1 MKTLR
6 KFMRSTKLNKNTK
19 LSLSALS
26 LATILGTAFYPT
38 AANAVGIER
47 ADNGAIESNGNTH
60 TIYASEVRGS
70 VGLNR
75 FKKFDLETNNIA
87 NMYFHA
93 KNGGAEANNLL
104 NFVNGKININGTVNA
119 IQNNKI
125 GGNLYFLS
133 KEGLVVGK
141 TGVINAGT
149 FNAFTK
155 NKTYTSNDA
164 LYRDFYDIVNMKED
178 LDRMNDEGRIEVY
191 GKINTVDGIRLKAG
205 SVIIG
210 GTQDKGFA
218 ALKSGVVNFADVV
231 NIKAG
236 STTVLSG
243 LKGEQ
248 LRATRANNGSIV
260 LGANYDGNEGF
271 KNGAI
276 QLRAYADT
284 RNAFDKD
291 YNPAATS
298 ITGSNVV
305 KAEVQVNEGSSIS
318 AYSNVDI
325 SAETS
330 YGKGLSGLFGTD
342 IASAN
347 IMDLLGKSAKAESI
361 ITVNGNVKAGV
372 DAIAGGKGSVN
383 MNAKTNN
390 IFISGAKTNASKD
403 LMRAGSKKLL
413 DWLFGSS
420 SVTGMGDIIYS
431 DIQSHATINVGE
443 KADIQAL
450 NDINLQTSSKIKAS
464 AGAKH
469 QVEDYYLSEYE
480 KKDEDSWK
488 EFIAKYSGQAGIAV
502 NNTTNVSKINVAG
515 KLTAGEVNGKKG
527 AGNVKLNATS
537 DTLQLTNVKVSQK
550 KADKDKPPIGN
561 GVRIGF
567 AYSEMQNTTDVTVS
581 GEVKAN
587 NGKITIDSS
596 GASSI
601 TTSVSANSGDGGTMA
616 TTAIDINEITTNSS
630 VNLTGKLSADKGM
643 DISSTN
649 ETDICTSSE
658 IAAKWNSEEA
668 EAVYGEGS
676 SGDYAGLANLFD
688 GIARDDKGK
697 VMGQY
702 SKMLAAGIALNWHDV
717 DVASTINVGPGAEL
731 NVPKNATDSKGKP
744 AELNISATSSITDM
758 NLQASGSAT
767 KGEKAEDGNTKLIS
781 GAVLVANVNNTATIN
796 IAGNEGDKKA
806 PFISA
811 PVVNINGEA
820 TNDWDRVNSMWDF
833 VNTQWAMAVSDLKDN
848 VDLLLLLNNAKDKI
862 LAYQR
867 DNSEANFHAMMG
879 AFSDLQKIPT
889 MATYKTLTKL
899 NKKILDDT
907 ISALFDFL
915 CLSNY
920 TNTFVS
926 SSATNDGKE
935 QAKFALSGA
944 VAVNNFSNKANIIV
958 GRGAQI
964 EATNGDVDI
973 STKTSQNLIHAAGAL
988 YEVDLK
994 EKISTSEQDTAFIKF
1009 LHERLPS
1016 ISAFP
1021 AMWAGNEAKN
1031 LIGGNVIVTNN
1042 NNQALT
1048 VIAAGANIS
1057 GSNVSIGADN
1067 KLVNTNIVLAGGTA
1081 GSLGITGMGSYDGGS
1096 SDSIVSVDDEAIIT
1110 ADEELAIDA
1119 KNNNILTSIVGN
1131 LSSAGNLG
1139 IGASLG
1145 IVNYDINTISAVAN
1159 NDKNALSEK
1168 NKLAELLRKKLS
1180 DKQQGYLGTAS
1191 SGERGS
1197 LSAGDKIAITAS
1209 DTGVINTLTVAG
1221 ITAGNGDDSDKQGQ
1235 GNAGSGG
1242 VLEKLNVA
1250 IAGSVSVNTINGTT
1264 FAGID
1269 GSNVDGNGSAD
1280 VSVNASE
1287 DKYIGAYSG
1296 AAAVK
1301 TMGTSGKEKSATT
1314 LSGSVGVNKGSQS
1327 VTSSLKNTKI
1337 TDVNSVDNRAVK
1349 KGTNVAVGL
1358 AYGQTAVSSGKLGV
1372 QVVGSGSGISM
1383 NNTVTA
1389 EMDNVEIS
1397 AKKAVKNIAQS
1408 KDIQVAG
1415 GVSASYA
1422 RNAKV
1427 GVGASVA
1434 YLEANNTLNAK
1445 INKATITSNSLEN
1458 LAVSKTTQV
1467 GGAVTAGVMTGDG
1480 IKVGVNGAVVINT
1493 LTNTNEASITGSN
1506 IKTKDLRVR
1515 AYDGN
1520 LVEIDASGEDV
1531 EDTSDNT
1538 WLKKLKDQGYNV
1550 DAVES
1555 VAGGG
1560 SAKAEGSGNK
1570 IISAAVGIGLSP
1582 TAMVE
1587 GLNISA
1593 GVAVGVNKINNNF
1606 TAKIDNSSI
1615 NASQVAIE
1623 GKSNASLLNIGAVAT
1638 INSGQS
1644 TNVGGGG
1651 NIAVNNIQN
1660 NITASLSDTNDFHAN
1675 ALTVRALDEKII
1687 RNYAGTLNFAGGAQN
1702 NATLGVSVGVN
1713 NLSGNTIASVTNSRL
1728 NLTNAALIDAQSRN
1742 KIDNVIITAGITMSG
1757 EGLALS
1763 GAGTVAANNISGNTK
1778 ASMSESDV
1786 QSSGDVTINADDE
1799 TNVKSIVGNGVV
1811 SLTGGAAAGAI
1822 GVGADKISYTRS
1834 TTAELLGN
1842 ATNKNTINARNLN
1855 VKANSAQ
1862 TIESNAVGVGLA
1874 ISSTGAGSV
1883 NGAVS
1888 TEKNVATTTAT
1899 VANIKGALSNIDVD
1913 AQHSNHLKR
1922 FNLGAAASGSYVSGS
1937 LGFSVGVLNDN
1948 SETRAAFNNN
1958 NIITTG
1964 DISINAANDNNLT
1977 SNVNTAAIAISLGGA
1992 IGANFVVDDFTS
2004 KVSVVADNNQIGDAD
2019 HVANSFKATASNTM
2033 HENSQQGVGSGA
2045 LVAGGVGVGIFTT
2058 NTSVTNSMKNN
2069 TIYAHNIT
2077 ATADENR
2084 NFENNILNAGIGVGA
2099 ITISA
2104 LLNNVGAALDD
2115 NISYV
2120 VKQDDSTG
2128 KKENATADISAIL
2141 DNLDKSM
2148 VEQDSYLTDKGLQ
2161 GALSEAGLSEKD
2173 VKNKMSISRGHATT
2187 SSEGVQVI
2195 STNNKLYS
2203 DGKVNLAA
2211 HATTNMNEQN
2221 NQGSFGGAAINIAV
2235 SKTKVNNKVGVTVD
2249 GTTIDAISKT
2259 EGDKTSISARP
2270 DITISSTVDGEI
2282 KNTTLQG
2289 SATGVSINT
2298 VYTGSWLNNEN
2309 KVTVKDAALV
2319 GRNLAINAQ
2328 DALHNIVTTKGYT
2341 YGGVAG
2347 GALYATAQSK
2357 GKNLIDITGSNL
2369 YAGMSADNSIFD
2381 DSGALTI
2388 KAEKR
2393 NKVKATVTAG
2403 AVAAVSAKGMV
2414 ATAIDGEENATDE
2427 TSSVSN
2433 VLISG
2438 SNLKAGKAITATA
2451 SRLLDVESK
2460 INSLSVGI
2468 AINANGAIAH
2478 AYATGAANMLSRDGN
2493 SYVSGDKLTLE
2504 ALVDKQ
2510 ADSDHSISADMTAN
2524 NGGAVGVSVNE
2535 AMTVYNVLANTQ
2547 ANAALYK
2554 AKDMTIKAN
2563 HNVDVFNKAEGLEVG
2578 VGIASGTMAAHVTTN
2593 AKTHIDAKGAKY
2605 DDKDEKQ
2612 SSDLGDVDISANTL
2626 VKENIYAKGDGGGL
2640 LDISPVAAK
2649 IVNKLTTDTV
2659 TNISGTWDLSG
2670 DFTADA
2676 LNQDDITQTV
2686 KSLKVGVIG
2695 GYGGVQ
2701 NYDVTQHN
2709 AKVNVGSGSAPATII
2724 TTDGVQLYQAGN
2736 IVKHHADTESSGGGL
2751 LKGSGGDLA
2760 TKYDGQATK
2769 FTSSVNFDNAQLTTL
2784 GQESEEQGY
2793 TTDATEASSIKAQ
2806 SFTEADLKYDNKLN
2820 GVGILYSG
2828 VWNKSDH
2835 DITYDNSVN
2844 VKGKS
2849 KMTTMDRKQDIT
2861 LAAYDKSTVKFNTI
2875 ASSGGFAASAYGRTY
2890 ASFARNAK
2898 INIEKDS
2905 ILDSAYNTYINAGGD
2920 LNGINSSLKYT
2931 VNSEAYNH
2939 SLIPAGTSGKIENN
2953 MVQNNQANI
2962 AGDITSVHNV
2972 YLNATGGSDTVKQTS
2987 KYYTIYTSDKT
2998 DEEETI
3004 VTPGDI
3010 DKNQNTN
3017 NYVNVTGKVTAGTHN
3032 GLEIDISGSI
3042 EVTKPEYNEDG
3053 SIKTKGSVDYK
3064 GIKIDIKKGSDWFT
3078 ADSIKE
3084 GEVEVKNALLES
3096 YVKLQNSMAGYDS
3109 SSAEYKALERELAT
3123 LLSEMKTNGF
3133 VVESTEG
3140 GKTYAVI
3147 LESRYMPSIEVPDIY
3162 VSGGN
3167 IHITAD
3173 KLQGNGTLT
3182 AKGVNDLKITNRSDT
3197 NMVINDVVIE
3207 EAGGRVTFNG
3217 QTADDKHKYGFEG
3230 TINADAKVGT
3240 VPTITISSTGNA
3252 GDAVKDYT
3260 NADLT
3265 ILGKL
3270 QNIEGKIL
3278 IENEHRNINISGDS
3292 AISAQQI
3299 EIKATQGSVT
3309 QNSNGFF
3316 SIGSDP
3322 ISRYQF
3328 SKSIADKIQKYVA
3341 ELIKNNQQS
3350 TFKADTYK
3358 EYCQYLLDHAK
3369 EIGLTLSERADIK
3382 AALDNYT
3389 KLSTGEVANGI
3400 VAGNNI
3406 YINARNLNIDGL
3418 VQSGYDKY
3426 NVEYTE
3432 GMQSRINELDRKYS
3446 SIANKDA
3453 LTNSDVLGNPEF
3465 LINYKDGKAAG
3476 GATYDSNGKKYTY
3489 EIKLY
3494 YNPATKEIISEKIET
3509 NGGKIY
3515 LTGAISSTGNGRLL
3529 AMNGT
3534 ADVGIDLSKATGAN
3548 ERDLNVSSI
3557 KINDVAGLIS
3567 IRDTLSNKQTTYV
3580 DKGNQ
3585 VERTTYDIDQKGN
3598 ISNPKTELVD
3608 KNGLVY
3614 SPKAGTT
3621 LSWTGGI
3628 TGAQTVTTKHYEK
3641 SFIAWGLIKYGTT
3654 QDFIDKV
3661 SGDSG
3666 HISSTTTTTA
3676 DGSALNNGVYIGNKG
3691 NTGFSVDGKRYDTS
3705 KYYSGV
3711 SYNKEYDGFW
3721 GKVFGY
3727 GTAYYTWREFEGSS
3741 TSSTYT
3747 ISADKNIGVGF
3758 MDGGKGNISI
3768 KNAGNLNVAGW
3779 LQNASKTTTSDNV
3792 TKITGVGA
3800 INLTSTNGDIYALDG
3815 ARLATDNLAAN
3826 ANGSL
3831 FLYGHRAIGDDAKV
3845 SLGAQTGHI
3854 NFGSEKGNLEMSGA
3868 GAANGMYWLDAA
3880 GDVTTAK
3887 NANGSYTDAKI
3898 IGGRVDITSTGNV
3911 DVRVDTGTDM
3921 SSGFINDGLSID
3933 AQGDITVYHNENNK
3947 DLLVGEIVSH
3957 NGDVTMETNNSFVDA
3972 INDNTLSDADE
3983 RIKHWQEMGIISTG
3997 DDAGSK
4003 AKSAQEQKEAAL
4015 ADANAKLGFLGKTEA
4030 KVTEYHNAAA
4040 DLKEAVESYRSALK
4054 KAQTDEAR
4062 AAALEA
4068 YNSAKATYFNSLSQK
4083 YSTDEQ
4089 NAIANYA
4096 EVNFSNDYG
4105 WSANQLLYAIQSDVI
4120 NSTPGQKVLGDTANI
4135 TGHNITLKAGKG
4147 IGVDAPAETIKKGQL
4162 NELENMKKLSRAKSG
4177 DLTWHEDGSV
4187 TISRQQPLLINVVD
4201 KEISKPDGTKTI
4213 EKGSVNFDA
4222 QDNVYIAGIK
4232 DTQLNING
4240 SIKTTGDIRLMADK
4254 GITTSDKAVLSG
4266 KNLLLYGGA
4275 GNVGSLDNM
4284 INISKITGSLN
4295 ANTDRDHGVYIKKT
4309 ADTDGEQTKLTI
4321 EGITTG
4327 DLVLESET
4335 GMDWSNEEGKTQ
4347 GYIDA
4352 KTISLTATN
4361 DSDIGSADGALRILN
4376 NDAVLNASGN
4386 NIYLQGVNEAGR
4398 VGSLTAENLFVDDK
4412 LVFNSEGNIKLAER
4426 INADGSVRL
4435 GRIAKRNVQLNN
4447 GHISYSTAKDV
4458 TLNSTG
4464 GAIIQSRYHQILADK
4479 LTATAQGDV
4488 LLEGGVNT
4496 AVKHYNELQ
4505 DVTLGSASGKI
4516 VLANGGSKY
4525 LDIAIAKVGENGL
4538 AQSIDL
4544 HNYEYGD
4551 ANEMNVK
4558 GDVQAK
4564 GDITVTQDETGD
4576 LKTEGDITS
4585 KEGNIHLEAAKDLV
4599 TGWKSITA
4607 EKGNI
4612 TIAAIGDLYNYSMLI
4627 APNGYVA
4634 AIANGTIHDYRGH
4647 IEAGGVSYISEDG
4660 IDFNNDNKGKF
4671 IIGNRSFAL
4680 ISTKGSVNIWNDI
4693 DLNVKG
4699 DVWLQGHNNVTVA
4712 REGNGTLGNIVS
4724 ENGDITLVADTG
4736 FVDNIG
4742 SITANKGKVTLKAVG
4757 SSIDERN
4764 GKTVLGTVTNDGSI
4778 TAKSISLEA
4787 AGDIRTDLWTHAR
4800 QKSTLS
4806 AMGSGEDDKL
4816 EIISRHGSVT
4826 LTNDT
4831 TLLANNDI
4839 VIQAEK
4845 NVTNN
4850 MQRHDNAGGLYTE
4863 KGDIFITT
4871 NTGDIIN
4878 NNDLIT
4884 GTGSI
4889 VLNSLAGTID
4899 NNGSIDAAKAASL
4912 IAYKDLNISKDENTA
4927 KVEIIARGEG
4937 GLTFTSEAGSVSFGD
4952 GVIVASNDSINIT
4965 AEKDIINN
4973 NKTARTHDT
4982 TSWTG
4987 LVAANNINMTA
4998 NKGKIY
5004 NNASLWAAAGNIK
5017 MKAISD
5023 AIENTGMLTAG
5034 NDIIMQA
5041 AKSITNG
5048 SMDASQ
5054 TISADLIA
5062 GGKVTMLA
5070 ENDSITSKGNIT
5082 ASKEVSLRAKKDVI
5096 SVGDVTAKG
5105 DLTMIAEEGGLSS
5118 EGNLTAGKDA
5128 TDEAALYLFAKED
5141 VISKGNIESKTGNV
5155 SLSSETANVLST
5167 GSITGKDVSLSA
5179 DQSIITDSL
5188 TSTDKLA
5195 GRNISLRADNG
5206 EIINHN
5212 SIEAEDDITLTAA
5225 TDVESKGELTA
5236 HKGSIDIEA
5245 MNGRLTNAG
5254 NLQAAQNITLN
5265 AALALTNDATS
5276 LTAGNNISLRAD
5288 NGSLTNSASATATN
5302 GYINFWAEDAVIN
5315 GNDGSDGHANLT
5327 AGKFVSLTSD
5337 TNTVTNYGDIDAQA
5351 GDITVNGFTG
5361 VKSTGALTADE
5372 DIVLTSDLG
5381 ALTNHGD
5388 LISTKGDIT
5397 LDAWNNVE
5405 VVASLIKAE
5414 NGSVDINSDAGSIE
5428 LNKDATAG
5436 IIRAQDVSLTAA
5448 EDITNNSDI
5457 TALGKHYTTQI
5468 EEWDAEQ
5475 GKRVKKDKTVSIS
5488 GAVNIFAGGQLTNK
5502 GSITSQLDST
5512 AADYVL
5518 AGDVTLDAGTGL
5530 VNDGALT
5537 AEVSDI
5543 NLITVGGELTNNG
5556 EITAT
5561 KGNANLNAGVGA
5573 LANNAKITAGQDIYM
5588 KSLSTITNSGK
5599 LDAGWDVTLDAVG
5612 KLTNSKAVKAR
5623 GNITFDTTD
5632 VIENTGRL
5640 TAKGNISLDGFQGVT
5655 NKNKLTSRN
5664 GGVTLI
5670 SENKDILNK
5679 SNISAKEDVKLTAG
5693 GALTNSGR
5701 IASSAGGIELTAET
5715 DKLNN
5720 SGALSAQGDVLLTAN
5735 KGNLVNAKTGV
5746 INSNKGN
5753 VLLYAATTLGNKA
5766 AIAADGIAALV
5777 AGGDVTNKGVLA
5789 SRAKDIYMLALAGD
5803 LTNTANASAV
5813 NGDINIRG
5821 NNITQRGAL
5830 AAGSTAGGST
5840 ALGNVSISGTG
5851 TVKNSGA
5858 ISATDDIS
5866 MQGKELTNKAALNA
5880 GNDAS
5885 LSASENLTNKAAIKA
5900 GYDVIFNAGKTI
5912 KNKATTEAGD
5922 DLLFTAGENI
5932 TNAGTVKA
5940 ADKLIFIA
5948 GKDITNSST
5957 ADISTKGGVQFI
5969 ANDNISNKSNITAE
5983 SIKMDAGTDITNEG
5997 NILKAQ
6003 EDITLTAEGDVKNN
6017 ASITSDNGNITVSGN
6032 KIEQNKIVEA
6042 KAGSITMNA
6051 KDTLTASG
6059 GIYGL
6064 FGVEMTA
6071 NNKVTITGGK
6081 IKAGFEVK
6089 DEHRQKIFEYG
6100 DVDIESLNDEIVY
6113 DGTIT
6118 GVNVTLGAAKDI
6130 TINGDG
6136 TRKIT
6141 ATGTL
6146 DEDAAL
6152 TIISTG
6158 GSVTLE
6164 KNGSLD
6170 AKNNLTIV
6178 ANKNLINNAPGD
6190 LTAGKDISL
6199 ISIEGDIDNNGNIK
6213 AEHGNV
6219 LLYAAA
6225 GGVDNDAD
6233 ITAKNI
6239 SLDAYKDLSVDFFD
6253 NHKLTATGTEA
6264 GDKLELISRNGDV
6277 LIWQNTNFEAG
6288 RDIIITAKKDVWN
6301 GMSTGSQEGHDLV
6314 AKNGS
6319 ITIMAEDGSFYND
6332 ADIKAKEN
6340 IGIYAGDKIDSEGTI
6355 NAYGTGENE
6364 GNIFLQAN
6372 NDIRQAEG
6380 PVLGTNNVVLA
6391 SLVGSV
6397 TLNDNVSSV
6406 NGSVAVV
6413 ANGDIN
6419 MTAKSIHDALLEI
6432 SAKQGAYLI
6441 SNNGS
6446 INADRVKADE
6456 ITYAANSD
6464 THQDKSGNEVKSEIH
6479 VKQTYVG
6486 SVLDITGNNA
6496 YLHDTAQP
6504 GSGIYDPDDCFI
6516 EHGIWQTGD
6525 KDTLYLKLSTAKNAA
6540 GQYVP
6545 AENMVLNFHKLNK
6558 RLDIDKLWVKNI
6570 DLKVPVDELFI
6581 HKLSVEQRADISTN
6595 KMHSTIYGQPP
6606 QRTDADT
6613 IFWQHYAQRNPGLN
6627 EELWSSWND
6636 ANDNSWMNL
6645 FFYGDGVRQTSNN
6658 SVLLHKRDYRYVYNQ
6673 RYSAEDWLLYRTLF
6687 DESGHRG
6694 DLTLIP
6700 LYERYDL
6707 LDYADAENSTN
6718 AAELKVE

>member
-1 MKTLR
+1 MGTFR
-6 KFMRSTKLNKNTK
+6 KFIRNTKLNKSTK
-19 LSLSALS
+19 LSLGALS
-26 LATILGTAFYPT
+26 LVTLLNTAFYPT
-38 AANAVGIER
+38 AANAVGITR
-47 ADNGAIESNGNTH
+47 ADGGVMESNGNTH
-60 TIYASEVRGS
+60 NIYASEVRGS

-75 FKKFDLETNNIA
+75 FGKFDLETNNIA

-93 KNGGAEANNLL
+93 KNGSAEANHLL

-155 NKTYTSNDA
+155 NKTYASNDA
-164 LYRDFYDIVNMKED
+164 LYKDFYDIVNMRED
-178 LDRMNDEGRIEVY
+178 LDRLNDEGKIEVY

-231 NIKAG
+231 NIKSGA
-236 STTVLSG
+236 TTVLSG
-243 LKGEQ
+243 LTGEQ
-248 LRATRANNGSIV
+248 LKATRANNGSIV
-260 LGANYDGNEGF
+260 LGPSYDGNEGF
-271 KNGAI
+271 TNGAI

-284 RNAFDKD
+284 RNAFDKN

-298 ITGSNVV
+298 ITGNNVV

-372 DAIAGGKGSVN
+372 AAAAGGKGSVN
-383 MNAKTNN
+383 MNAKTTNN
-390 IFISGAKTNASKD
+390 FVSGAKTNVSKD
-403 LMRAGSKKLL
+403 FMRAGSKKLL

-420 SVTGMGDIIYS
+420 SVSGMGEIIYA
-431 DIQSHATINVGE
+431 DIQSHAVINVGE
-443 KADIQAL
+443 KANVQAL
-450 NDINLQTSSKIKAS
+450 NDINIQTNSKIKSS

-480 KKDEDSWK
+480 NKKDNWK

-515 KLTAGEVNGKKG
+515 KLTAGEVDGKKG
-527 AGNVKLNATS
+527 AGNVKLKATS

-550 KADKDKPPIGN
+550 KSDNDEPPAGN

-587 NGKITIDSS
+587 NGKITIDSA

-601 TTSVSANSGDGGTMA
+601 TTSVSTNSGDGGTLA
-616 TTAIDINEITTNSS
+616 TTAIDVNEITTNSS
-630 VNLTGKLSADKGM
+630 VNITGKLSADKGM

-658 IAAKWNSEEA
+658 IAAKWDSEEA

-676 SGDYAGLANLFD
+676 SGEFAGLANLFD

-717 DVASTINVGPGAEL
+717 DVTSTINVGPGAEL
-731 NVPKNATDSKGKP
+731 NVPKNARDSKGKP

-806 PFISA
+806 PLISA

-820 TNDWDRVNSMWDF
+820 TNEWDRVNSMWDF
-833 VNTQWAMAVSDLKDN
+833 VNTQWEIAVSDLKDN
-848 VDLLLLLNNAKDKI
+848 VELLLLLNNAKDKL

-867 DNSEANFHAMMG
+867 NNSEANFQAMMG

-889 MATYKTLTKL
+889 MATYQKLTKL

-920 TNTFVS
+920 TNTFVA
-926 SSATNDGKE
+926 SSATNDSE
-935 QAKFALSGA
+935 QQAKFALSGA

-973 STKTSQNLIHAAGAL
+973 STKASQNLIHAAGAL

-994 EKISTSEQDTAFIKF
+994 EKIKTSEQDSAFIKF

-1057 GSNVSIGADN
+1057 GNNVSLGADN
-1067 KLVNTNIVLAGGTA
+1067 KLVNTNVVLAGGTA

-1131 LSSAGNLG
+1131 LSSAGNVG

-1145 IVNYDINTISAVAN
+1145 IVSYDINTISAVAN

-1168 NKLAELLRKKLS
+1168 NKLAELLKKKLS
-1180 DKQQGYLGTAS
+1180 DKQQGYLGTES
-1191 SGERGS
+1191 SGQRGS
-1197 LSAGDKIAITAS
+1197 LSAADKIAITAS

-1221 ITAGNGDDSDKQGQ
+1221 LKAGSSDKQGQ

-1280 VSVNASE
+1280 VSLSANE

-1296 AAAVK
+1296 TAAVK
-1301 TMGTSGKEKSATT
+1301 TMGTSGKEKSALT

-1327 VTSSLKNTKI
+1327 VTSSLKNTELSA
-1337 TDVNSVDNRAVK
+1337 VNSVDNRAVK
-1349 KGTNVAVGL
+1349 QGTNVAVGL

-1383 NNTVTA
+1383 SNTVKA

-1422 RNAKV
+1422 KNAKV

-1434 YLEANNTLNAK
+1434 YLEANNSVNSTINNAR
-1445 INKATITSNSLEN
+1445 ITSNSLEG

-1480 IKVGVNGAVVINT
+1480 VKVGVNGAVVINT
-1493 LTNTNEASITGSN
+1493 LTNTNEASITGSTLN
-1506 IKTKDLRVR
+1506 TQDLRVR

-1520 LVEIDASGEDV
+1520 LVEIDASGQDT

-1582 TAMVE
+1582 TAMEQGV
-1587 GLNISA
+1587 NISA

-1623 GKSNASLLNIGAVAT
+1623 GKSNASLLNVGAVAT

-1651 NIAVNNIQN
+1651 NVAVNNIKN
-1660 NITASLSDTNDFHAN
+1660 NVTASLSNTNDFHAN
-1675 ALTVRALDEKII
+1675 ALTIRALDEKTI
-1687 RNYAGTLNFAGGAQN
+1687 RNYAGTLNFAGGANN

-1713 NLSGNTIASVTNSRL
+1713 NLSGDTIASVTNSRL
-1728 NLTNAALIDAQSRN
+1728 NLSKAALIDAQSRN
-1742 KIDNVIITAGITMSG
+1742 KIDNVIITAGMTMSG

-1778 ASMSESDV
+1778 ASMSASDV
-1786 QSSGDVTINADDE
+1786 ESSGDLTINADDE
-1799 TNVKSIVGNGVV
+1799 TNIKSIVGNGVI
-1811 SLTGGAAAGAI
+1811 SLSGGNAAGAI
-1822 GVGADKISYTRS
+1822 GAGADKISYTRS
-1834 TTAELLGN
+1834 TMAELLGN
-1842 ATNKNTINARNLN
+1842 ETNKNTINARNLK

-1862 TIESNAVGVGLA
+1862 KIESYAVGVGLA
-1874 ISSTGAGSV
+1874 ASGLGAGSV

-1888 TEKNVATTTAT
+1888 TEKNVAKTTAT
-1899 VANIKGALSNIDVD
+1899 VANIKGTLSNIDVD
-1913 AQHSNHLKR
+1913 AQHSNNLKR
-1922 FNLGAAASGSYVSGS
+1922 FNLGAAASGSVYSGS

-1948 SETRAAFNNN
+1948 SETRAAFSNNS
-1958 NIITTG
+1958 ISTAG
-1964 DISINAANDNNLT
+1964 DISINAANDNQLT

-1992 IGANFVVDDFTS
+1992 IGANIVVDDFTS
-2004 KVSVVADNNQIGDAD
+2004 KVSVEANNNTIGDAD

-2033 HENSQQGVGSGA
+2033 HENSQQGVGSLA
-2045 LVAGGVGVGIFTT
+2045 LGAGGVGAGIFTT
-2058 NTSVTNSMKNN
+2058 NTSVTNSMANN
-2069 TIYAHNIT
+2069 TIFAHDIT
-2077 ATADENR
+2077 ATANENR
-2084 NFENNILNAGIGVGA
+2084 NFKNQIVNAGIGVGA

-2128 KKENATADISAIL
+2128 KKENANADIAAVL
-2141 DNLDKSM
+2141 GNLDKSM

-2173 VKNKMSISRGHATT
+2173 VKNDMHISRGHATT

-2203 DGKVNLAA
+2203 DGQVNLAA
-2211 HATTNMNEQN
+2211 HATTNMNEEN
-2221 NQGSFGGAAINIAV
+2221 YQGSFSGASINIAV
-2235 SKTKVNNKVGVTVD
+2235 GKTKVNNKVGVTVD
-2249 GTTIDAISKT
+2249 GTTIDAIT
-2259 EGDKTSISARP
+2259 QTGAEGKTSISARP
-2270 DITISSTVDGEI
+2270 DIAISSTVDGEI
-2282 KNTTLQG
+2282 KNTGLQG
-2289 SATGVSINT
+2289 SAAGVSINT
-2298 VYTGSWLNNEN
+2298 VYTGSWINNEN

-2319 GRNLAINAQ
+2319 GRSLAINVQ
-2328 DALHNIVTTKGYT
+2328 DALHNTVITKGYT

-2357 GKNLIDITGSNL
+2357 SQNLIEINNSKL
-2369 YAGMSADNSIFD
+2369 YAGMDENNSIFD
-2381 DSGALTI
+2381 YNGALTI
-2388 KAEKR
+2388 KAEKS
-2393 NKVKATVTAG
+2393 NKVQATVTAG
-2403 AVAAVSAKGMV
+2403 AVAAGSAKGMV

-2433 VLISG
+2433 VSIAG

-2451 SRLLDVESK
+2451 SKLLDVESK
-2460 INSLSVGI
+2460 INSVSVGI

-2478 AYATGAANMLSRDGN
+2478 AYATGAANMVSGDNN

-2510 ADSDHSISADMTAN
+2510 ADSAHSISADMTAN
-2524 NGGAVGVSVNE
+2524 NGGVLGVSVNE

-2547 ANAALYK
+2547 ANEAMYK
-2554 AKDMTIKAN
+2554 AKNMTIKAN
-2563 HNVDVFNKAEGLEVG
+2563 HNVDVFNKAKGLEVG

-2605 DDKDEKQ
+2605 STTDENAN
-2612 SSDLGDVDISANTL
+2612 SDLGDVDISANTL
-2626 VKENIYAKGDGGGL
+2626 IKENIYAQGDGGGL

-2659 TNISGTWDLSG
+2659 ANIIGTWKLSG

-2676 LNQDDITQTV
+2676 LNQDEITQSV
-2686 KSLKVGVIG
+2686 KSLKIGVVG
-2695 GYGGVQ
+2695 GYGGVE

-2709 AKVNVGSGSAPATII
+2709 AKLNVGSSSAPATVI

-2751 LKGSGGDLA
+2751 LEGSGGDLA
-2760 TKYDGQATK
+2760 TRYDGQATK
-2769 FTSSVNFDNAQLTTL
+2769 FTSSVTFDNAQLTSV
-2784 GQESEEQGY
+2784 GQDSEEQGY
-2793 TTDATEASSIKAQ
+2793 TTDATEASTIKAQ
-2806 SFTEADLKYDNKLN
+2806 SFTEADLQYDNKLN
-2820 GVGILYSG
+2820 AIGVLYSG

-2844 VKGKS
+2844 VKGNS
-2849 KMTTMDRKQDIT
+2849 RLTTMDRKQDIT

-2875 ASSGGFAASAYGRTY
+2875 ADSGYGLAASAYGRTY

-2898 INIEKDS
+2898 INIENGSK
-2905 ILDSAYNTYINAGGD
+2905 LDSAYNTYINAGGD
-2920 LNGINSSLKYT
+2920 LNGINSSLNYT
-2931 VNSEAYNH
+2931 VNSEAYNR
-2939 SLIPAGTSGKIENN
+2939 SLIPAGTSGKFENN

-2972 YLNATGGSDTVKQTS
+2972 YLNATGGSDTVKQIS
-2987 KYYTIYTSDKT
+2987 KEYLLYTGTQT
-2998 DEEETI
+2998 DEEMTT
-3004 VTPGDI
+3004 VLPGTI
-3010 DKNQNTN
+3010 DKKQNTN

-3032 GLEIDISGSI
+3032 GLEIDISGGI
-3042 EVTKPEYNEDG
+3042 TVTPPEYNADG
-3053 SIKTKGSVDYK
+3053 SIKKEGSVSYN
-3064 GIKIDIKKGSDWFT
+3064 GITVTINNGSDWF
-3078 ADSIKE
+3078 DKSSIKA

-3096 YVKLQNSMAGYDS
+3096 YLKLQNAMAGYDS
-3109 SSAEYKALERELAT
+3109 QSAEYKALAT
-3123 LLSEMKTNGF
+3123 EMTTLFEEMKANGF
-3133 VVESTEG
+3133 VVENKNPAGETV
-3140 GKTYAVI
+3140 AVI
-3147 LESRYMPSIEVPDIY
+3147 LDSRYMPSIEVPDIY

-3167 IHITAD
+3167 VHITAD
-3173 KLQGNGTLT
+3173 KLQGTGKLT
-3182 AKGVNDLKITNRSDT
+3182 AKGVNDLKITNRSNT

-3217 QTADDKHKYGFEG
+3217 QNADNDHKYGFEG
-3230 TINADAKVGT
+3230 EIDATTGK

-3252 GDAVKDYT
+3252 DDTIKNYT

-3270 QNIEGKIL
+3270 QNIEGDIN
-3278 IENEHRNINISGDS
+3278 ISNDYRNINISGDS
-3292 AISAQQI
+3292 AISAQKI
-3299 EIKATQGSVT
+3299 TIKATHGSVT

-3316 SIGSDP
+3316 SVGSDP

-3350 TFKADTYK
+3350 TFKADTYL
-3358 EYCQYLLDHAK
+3358 EYCQYLLNHAK
-3369 EIGLTLSERADIK
+3369 EIGLTRYEMEEIGQAY
-3382 AALDNYT
+3382 ANYK
-3389 KLSTGEVANGI
+3389 KLANGEVANGI

-3476 GATYDSNGKKYTY
+3476 GATYDSAGKKYTY

-3567 IRDTLSNKQTTYV
+3567 IRDTSAKKQTTYV
-3580 DKGNQ
+3580 DKGNK
-3585 VERTTYDIDQKGN
+3585 VERTTYDIDKQGN
-3598 ISNPKTELVD
+3598 ISNAKIEEVD

-3614 SPKAGTT
+3614 SPVKGTT
-3621 LSWTGGI
+3621 ISWTGGI
-3628 TGAQTVTTKHYEK
+3628 TGAQTVTSMHYNK
-3641 SFIAWGLIKYGTT
+3641 KFVLWGLIKYSSTK
-3654 QDFIDKV
+3654 DFIDQVQKEH
-3661 SGDSG
+3661 GKID
-3666 HISSTTTTTA
+3666 STTTTTA
-3676 DGSALNNGVYIGNKG
+3676 DGSALNSGVYVGVKG
-3691 NTGFSVDGKRYDTS
+3691 SNTGFSVDGQRYNTS
-3705 KYYSGV
+3705 ESYSSV
-3711 SYNKEYDGFW
+3711 SEDKIWDIW
-3721 GKVFGY
+3721 GKIFGY
-3727 GTAYYTWREFEGSS
+3727 GTMKYSWTKYEGSS

-3758 MDGGKGNISI
+3758 MDGGTGNISI

-3779 LQNASKTTTSDNV
+3779 LQNSSKTITSGGTT
-3792 TKITGVGA
+3792 TTTGVGA
-3800 INLTSTNGDIYALDG
+3800 INLNSTNGDIYALDG
-3815 ARLATDNLAAN
+3815 ARLATDNLAAD
-3826 ANGSL
+3826 AKGSL
-3831 FLYGHRAIGDDAKV
+3831 YVYGHRAIGDNAKV
-3845 SLGAQTGHI
+3845 SLGAQTGYI
-3854 NFGSEKGNLEMSGA
+3854 NFVSEKGNLEMSGK
-3868 GAANGMYWLDAA
+3868 GAANGMYWLEAA

-3887 NANGSYTDAKI
+3887 NANGSYTADKI
-3898 IGGRVDITSTGNV
+3898 IGGRVDITSAGKV

-3921 SSGFINDGLSID
+3921 SSGFLNDGLSID
-3933 AQGDITVYHNENNK
+3933 AQGDIKVYHNESNK

-3983 RIKHWQEMGIISTG
+3983 RIQHWQEMGIISAG

-4003 AKSAQEQKEAAL
+4003 EKSAKEQKDAAL
-4015 ADANAKLGFLGKTEA
+4015 ADANAKLGFLAKSET
-4030 KVTEYHNAAA
+4030 KVTEYQNTAAG
-4040 DLKEAVESYRSALK
+4040 LKEAVESYRSALK
-4054 KAQTDEAR
+4054 KATTDEAR
-4062 AAALEA
+4062 AKALEN
-4068 YNSAKATYFNSLSQK
+4068 YNTAKANYFSGK
-4083 YSTDEQ
+4083 GYSTDEQ

-4105 WSANQLLYAIQSDVI
+4105 WSANQLLYAIQNDVI
-4120 NSTPGQKVLGDTANI
+4120 NSTPGQTVLGDTANI
-4135 TGHNITLKAGKG
+4135 TGHNIKLKAGHG
-4147 IGVDAPAETIKKGQL
+4147 IGVDAAAETIKKGHL
-4162 NELENMKKLSRAKSG
+4162 SELDSLKKLSQAKSG
-4177 DLTWHEDGSV
+4177 DLTWDEDGNV
-4187 TISRQQPLLINVVD
+4187 TIARQQPLLINVVD
-4201 KEISKPDGTKTI
+4201 KEITNPDGTNTI

-4222 QDNVYIAGIK
+4222 TNNVYIAGIK

-4240 SIKTTGDIRLMADK
+4240 SIKTTGDIKLMADK
-4254 GITTSDKAVLSG
+4254 GITTSERAVLSG
-4266 KNLLLYGGA
+4266 RNLTLYGGA
-4275 GNVGSLDNM
+4275 GNVGSLEHM

-4295 ANTDRDHGVYIKKT
+4295 ANTDREHGVYIKKT
-4309 ADTDGEQTKLTI
+4309 ADTEGEQTKLTI

-4335 GMDWSNEEGKTQ
+4335 GMAWSKLLGKDK

-4352 KTISLTATN
+4352 KTISLKATEG
-4361 DSDIGSADGALRILN
+4361 SDIGSAKTDGTVDSALRILN
-4376 NDAVLNASGN
+4376 NDAVINASGN
-4386 NIYLQGVNEAGR
+4386 NIYLQGINEAGR
-4398 VGSLTAENLFVDDK
+4398 VGSLTAETLFVDNT
-4412 LVFNSEGNIKLAER
+4412 LVFNSEGNIKLEGTK
-4426 INADGSVRL
+4426 NADGTITDGV
-4435 GRIAKRNVQLNN
+4435 IAARTVDDAGNV
-4447 GHISYSTAKDV
+4447 SYNAAKDV

-4464 GAIIQSRYHQILADK
+4464 GAVTQSENHRILADK

-4488 LLEGGVNT
+4488 LLTSGAQAADGS
-4496 AVKHYNELQ
+4496 KLYNELQ
-4505 DVTLGSASGKI
+4505 DVRLGSAGGKI
-4516 VLANGGSKY
+4516 VLANGGNKDLNIS
-4525 LDIAIAKVGENGL
+4525 ITKVGENGL

-4544 HNYEYGD
+4544 HNYAHGGT
-4551 ANEMNVK
+4551 NSITVT

-4564 GDITVTQDETGD
+4564 DDIDIVQEEDKLLTVNGTVASNTGDITVIGTNGVTSSGTFTSAAGDVVITAVKGDLENSANINAKGLAMLFALNGTVSNHGQTISAGGIGIVANADIKFDKYYQQQLIVDHPDEHDEYDVWNTVSIISLTGSVNLYKDTDIKSKGDVLLKGHTDVTVGTKGDTGELGDIISEAGSIDLIAETGD
-4576 LKTEGDITS
+4576 VSISTVGGVK
-4585 KEGNIHLEAAKDLV
+4585 AAKKV
-4599 TGWKSITA
+4599 SITA
-4607 EKGNI
+4607 ERGTIYNEGSIEGKSVSLDAYGDINTDDWDKTNPGNSSS
-4612 TIAAIGDLYNYSMLI
+4612 TIMATGTDAGDL
-4627 APNGYVA
+4627 
-4634 AIANGTIHDYRGH
+4634 
-4647 IEAGGVSYISEDG
+4647 
-4660 IDFNNDNKGKF
+4660 
-4671 IIGNRSFAL
+4671 
-4680 ISTKGSVNIWNDI
+4680 
-4693 DLNVKG
+4693 
-4699 DVWLQGHNNVTVA
+4699 
-4712 REGNGTLGNIVS
+4712 
-4724 ENGDITLVADTG
+4724 
-4736 FVDNIG
+4736 
-4742 SITANKGKVTLKAVG
+4742 
-4757 SSIDERN
+4757 
-4764 GKTVLGTVTNDGSI
+4764 
-4778 TAKSISLEA
+4778 
-4787 AGDIRTDLWTHAR
+4787 
-4800 QKSTLS
+4800 
-4806 AMGSGEDDKL
+4806 L
-4816 EIISRHGSVT
+4816 EISSRHGSVT
-4826 LTNDT
+4826 LNNDT
-4831 TLLANNDI
+4831 TLLAKNDI
-4839 VIQAEK
+4839 RIYAEQ
-4845 NVTNN
+4845 NLTNN
-4850 MQRHDNAGGLYTE
+4850 MQRKDNKGGLYTQD
-4863 KGDIFITT
+4863 GDIWLIT
-4871 NTGDIIN
+4871 NTGKLEN
-4878 NNDLIT
+4878 NQLLLTDNGNIYLQSLL
-4884 GTGSI
+4884 GS
-4889 VLNSLAGTID
+4889 ID
-4899 NNGSIDAAKAASL
+4899 NNGKIIATNGNAELDTWAGSIDNSAAIKANKISIVANAGSVDNGGTLTALTGEVELRATHDLTNRNKVEAKTAINMESEEGNIASYADLTAEQEDIILRAVNGSVQSIGAINAGQEVSFTAKNLASNKGSVDAGSSVDFAADKVINVGNIDAAGVVKFAADSYVYNVGHINAGQAL
-4912 IAYKDLNISKDENTA
+4912 SFAADNGFINSIGKLTAQNDLRLSA
-4927 KVEIIARGEG
+4927 Q
-4937 GLTFTSEAGSVSFGD
+4937 
-4952 GVIVASNDSINIT
+4952 
-4965 AEKDIINN
+4965 
-4973 NKTARTHDT
+4973 
-4982 TSWTG
+4982 
-4987 LVAANNINMTA
+4987 
-4998 NKGKIY
+4998 
-5004 NNASLWAAAGNIK
+5004 
-5017 MKAISD
+5017 D
-5023 AIENTGMLTAG
+5023 AITSMGDLQSANGMLSL
-5034 NDIIMQA
+5034 N
-5041 AKSITNG
+5041 STNG
-5048 SMDASQ
+5048 SISSIGSLTAVKDVAVKAAGDITTAEGTISGENVTLASSAGSIVNNNSINAKQELTMDAYNNLTSIGALEAEVGSASLTAQ
-5054 TISADLIA
+5054 NGNLFNMGNISA
-5062 GGKVTMLA
+5062 
-5070 ENDSITSKGNIT
+5070 
-5082 ASKEVSLRAKKDVI
+5082 AK
-5096 SVGDVTAKG
+5096 
-5105 DLTMIAEEGGLSS
+5105 
-5118 EGNLTAGKDA
+5118 
-5128 TDEAALYLFAKED
+5128 
-5141 VISKGNIESKTGNV
+5141 
-5155 SLSSETANVLST
+5155 
-5167 GSITGKDVSLSA
+5167 
-5179 DQSIITDSL
+5179 
-5188 TSTDKLA
+5188 
-5195 GRNISLRADNG
+5195 
-5206 EIINHN
+5206 
-5212 SIEAEDDITLTAA
+5212 
-5225 TDVESKGELTA
+5225 
-5236 HKGSIDIEA
+5236 
-5245 MNGRLTNAG
+5245 
-5254 NLQAAQNITLN
+5254 NITLN
-5265 AALALTNDATS
+5265 AALDLTNDATS
-5276 LTAGNNISLRAD
+5276 LTTGNNISLRAQH
-5288 NGSLTNSASATATN
+5288 GALTNTASATAAN

-5315 GNDGSDGHANLT
+5315 GNDGSDGSVESAANLT
-5327 AGKFVSLTSD
+5327 AGKFVSLISD
-5337 TNTVTNYGDIDAQA
+5337 TASVNNYGDIDAQE
-5351 GDITVNGFTG
+5351 DITINGATS
-5361 VKSTGALTADE
+5361 VSSTGALNADGG
-5372 DIVLTSDLG
+5372 IVLTTDLG
-5381 ALTNHGD
+5381 ALTNYGD
-5388 LISTKGDIT
+5388 LISTNGDIT
-5397 LDAWNNVE
+5397 LDAWDNVQ

-5414 NGSVDINSDAGSIE
+5414 NGSADINSDAGSME

-5448 EDITNNSDI
+5448 EDITNN
-5457 TALGKHYTTQI
+5457 
-5468 EEWDAEQ
+5468 
-5475 GKRVKKDKTVSIS
+5475 
-5488 GAVNIFAGGQLTNK
+5488 
-5502 GSITSQLDST
+5502 
-5512 AADYVL
+5512 
-5518 AGDVTLDAGTGL
+5518 
-5530 VNDGALT
+5530 
-5537 AEVSDI
+5537 
-5543 NLITVGGELTNNG
+5543 
-5556 EITAT
+5556 
-5561 KGNANLNAGVGA
+5561 
-5573 LANNAKITAGQDIYM
+5573 AKITAGQDIYM
-5588 KSLSTITNSGK
+5588 KSLSTITNSGE
-5599 LDAGWDVTLDAVG
+5599 LDAGADVTLDAVG
-5612 KLTNSKAVKAR
+5612 ALINSVAGAVNA
-5623 GNITFDTTD
+5623 GGDIVFDTTN
-5632 VIENTGRL
+5632 VIENTGSL
-5640 TAKGNISLDGFQGVT
+5640 TADGNILLDGFMGVT
-5655 NKNKLTSRN
+5655 NKNTLTSN
-5664 GGVTLI
+5664 KGSVTLI
-5670 SENKDILNK
+5670 SDNAAILNE
-5679 SNISAKEDVKLTAG
+5679 SDISAKEDVELTAG
-5693 GALTNSGR
+5693 STLTNSGK
-5701 IASSAGGIELTAET
+5701 ITSTAGEIELTAENGA
-5715 DKLNN
+5715 LNN
-5720 SGALSAQGDVLLTAN
+5720 SGELEAKDDITLTAEKADLSN
-5735 KGNLVNAKTGV
+5735 TGV
-5746 INSNKGN
+5746 INSKGN
-5753 VLLYAATTLGNKA
+5753 VLLKAATKLNNQKA
-5766 AIAADGIAALV
+5766 VMADGIVALL
-5777 AGGDVTNKGVLA
+5777 ADNNITNSGALL
-5789 SRAKDIYMLALAGD
+5789 SNNEDIYVLTAGD
-5803 LTNTANASAV
+5803 ITNTATAAVGAV
-5813 NGDINIRG
+5813 NGDITFNG
-5821 NNITQRGAL
+5821 NNITQNGTL
-5830 AAGSTAGGST
+5830 VAGSTTNDVTTLGDVNIVAAGKVTNNGAVNATGDISFEGTELSNNAGGT
-5840 ALGNVSISGTG
+5840 
-5851 TVKNSGA
+5851 
-5858 ISATDDIS
+5858 
-5866 MQGKELTNKAALNA
+5866 LNA
-5880 GNDAS
+5880 GGDVSLNAS
-5885 LSASENLTNKAAIKA
+5885 ANLTNNAEITAD
-5900 GYDVIFNAGKTI
+5900 YDVIFNADKKITNNSAI
-5912 KNKATTEAGD
+5912 KAGD
-5922 DLLFTAGENI
+5922 DLLFTAGEDI
-5932 TNAGTVKA
+5932 DNAGKLDVQ
-5940 ADKLIFIA
+5940 DDLIFVA
-5948 GKDITNSST
+5948 GNNISNSST
-5957 ADISTKGGVQFI
+5957 AAISTKGNVQLI
-5969 ANDNISNKSNITAE
+5969 ADKQINNKSDITAE
-5983 SIKMDAGTDITNEG
+5983 SIKLDAGTDIDNDG
-5997 NILKAQ
+5997 SILKAQ
-6003 EDITLTAEGDVKNN
+6003 EDITITAEGNVVND
-6017 ASITSDNGNITVSGN
+6017 ASIASEVGDITVSGN
-6032 KIEQNKIVEA
+6032 KVEQKQAVDA
-6042 KAGSITMNA
+6042 KFGEVKMTANDTLTTDGSIT
-6051 KDTLTASG
+6051 
-6059 GIYGL
+6059 
-6064 FGVEMTA
+6064 GVLGVKLIA
-6071 NNKVTITGGK
+6071 NNKLTTKGSIT
-6081 IKAGFEVK
+6081 AGWVVK
-6089 DEHRQKIFEYG
+6089 DEQQQKIFEYG

-6113 DGTIT
+6113 DGNIK
-6118 GVNVTLGAAKDI
+6118 GVSVTLGAAKDI

-6136 TRKIT
+6136 THKLT

-6152 TIISTG
+6152 TIVSTG
-6158 GSVTLE
+6158 GSVMLSDAA
-6164 KNGSLD
+6164 SLD
-6170 AKNNLTIV
+6170 AANDLTII
-6178 ANKNLINNAPGD
+6178 ANKNITNNAGD
-6190 LTAGKDISL
+6190 LTAGQDISL
-6199 ISIEGDIDNNGNIK
+6199 ITITGDIDNNGNIK
-6213 AEHGNV
+6213 AEHGDV
-6219 LLYAAA
+6219 LLYAEKGA
-6225 GGVDNDAD
+6225 VDNDAN

-6239 SLDAYKDLSVDFFD
+6239 TLDAYKDLDIDFMS

-6264 GDKLELISRNGDV
+6264 GDALELTSRNGDV

-6301 GMSTGSQEGHDLV
+6301 GMSKGSQEGHDLI

-6332 ADIKAKEN
+6332 ANISAKEN
-6340 IGIYAGDKIDSEGTI
+6340 IGIYAGNKIDNEGTVE
-6355 NAYGTGENE
+6355 AYGTGENE
-6364 GNIFLQAN
+6364 GNIFFQAN
-6372 NDIRQAEG
+6372 NDIRQADG
-6380 PVLGTNNVVLA
+6380 PVKGTNNVVLA
-6391 SLVGSV
+6391 SLVGNV
-6397 TLNDNVSSV
+6397 TLTDNVSSI
-6406 NGSVAVV
+6406 NGSVAIV
-6413 ANGDIN
+6413 ANGDIIAN
-6419 MTAKSIHDALLEI
+6419 SISDALLEI
-6432 SAKQGAYLI
+6432 SAKEGAYLI

-6456 ITYAANSD
+6456 IYYAANSD
-6464 THQDKSGNEVKSEIH
+6464 EHQDKSGNTVKTEIH

-6486 SVLDITGNNA
+6486 SVLDITGNNV
-6496 YLHDTAQP
+6496 YLHNTAQP
-6504 GSGIYDPDDCFI
+6504 DSGIYDPHDCFT

-6545 AENMVLNFHKLNK
+6545 AENLVLNFHKLNK

-6570 DLKVPVDELFI
+6570 NLKVPVDELFI

-6606 QRTDADT
+6606 QRTNADT
-6613 IFWQHYAQRNPGLN
+6613 IFWQPYAQRNPGLS
-6627 EELWSSWND
+6627 EELWSSWNND
-6636 ANDNSWMNL
+6636 ADNSWMNL
-6645 FFYGDGVRQTSNN
+6645 FFHSDGVRQTSNN
-6658 SVLLHKRDYRYVYNQ
+6658 SVLLHKRDYRYVYDQ

-6694 DLTLIP
+6694 DITLVP
-6700 LYERYDL
+6700 LYARYDL
-6707 LDYADAENSTN
+6707 LDYEDAERS
-6718 AAELKVE
+6718 ASEAELKVE

>member
-1 MKTLR
+1 MGTFR
-6 KFMRSTKLNKNTK
+6 KFIRNTKLNKSTK
-19 LSLSALS
+19 LSLGVLS
-26 LATILGTAFYPT
+26 LTTLLNTAFYPT
-38 AANAVGIER
+38 AVNAVGITR
-47 ADNGAIESNGNTH
+47 DDGGVMESNGNTH
-60 TIYASEVRGS
+60 NIYASEVRGS

-75 FKKFDLETNNIA
+75 FGKFDLETNNIA

-93 KNGGAEANNLL
+93 KNGSTEANHLL
-104 NFVNGKININGTVNA
+104 NFVKGKININGTVNA

-125 GGNLYFLS
+125 GGNLYLLS

-164 LYRDFYDIVNMKED
+164 LYNDFYDIVNMKED
-178 LDRMNDEGRIEVY
+178 LDRLNDEGRIEVY

-231 NIKAG
+231 NIKSGA
-236 STTVLSG
+236 TTVLSG
-243 LKGEQ
+243 LTGEQ
-248 LRATRANNGSIV
+248 LKATRANNGSIV
-260 LGANYDGNEGF
+260 LGPSYDGNEGF
-271 KNGAI
+271 TNGAI

-284 RNAFDKD
+284 RNAFDKN

-298 ITGSNVV
+298 ITGNNVV

-318 AYSNVDI
+318 SYGNVDI
-325 SAETS
+325 TAETS

-372 DAIAGGKGSVN
+372 DAASGGKGSVN
-383 MNAKTNN
+383 MNAKTTNN
-390 IFISGAKTNASKD
+390 FVSGAKTNVSKD

-413 DWLFGSS
+413 DWLFDSS
-420 SVTGMGDIIYS
+420 SVSGMGEIIYA
-431 DIQSHATINVGE
+431 DIQSHAVINVGE
-443 KADIQAL
+443 KANVQAL
-450 NDINLQTSSKIKAS
+450 NDINLQTSSKLKSS

-480 KKDEDSWK
+480 NKKDNWK

-515 KLTAGEVNGKKG
+515 KLTAGEVDGKKG
-527 AGNVKLNATS
+527 AGNVKLKATS
-537 DTLQLTNVKVSQK
+537 ETTHLTNVKVKVSQK
-550 KADKDKPPIGN
+550 KSDNDEPPAGN

-601 TTSVSANSGDGGTMA
+601 TTSVSTNSGDGGTLA

-630 VNLTGKLSADKGM
+630 VNITGKLSADKGM

-658 IAAKWNSEEA
+658 IAAKWDSEEA

-676 SGDYAGLANLFD
+676 SGEFAGLANLFD

-717 DVASTINVGPGAEL
+717 DVTSTINVGPGAEL
-731 NVPKNATDSKGKP
+731 KVPKNATDSKGQP

-767 KGEKAEDGNTKLIS
+767 KGEKAEDENTKLIS

-806 PFISA
+806 PLISA

-820 TNDWDRVNSMWDF
+820 TNEWDRVNSMWDF
-833 VNTQWAMAVSDLKDN
+833 VNTQWEMAVSNLKDN
-848 VDLLLLLNNAKDKI
+848 VEILLLLNNAKDKI

-867 DNSEANFHAMMG
+867 DNSEANFHAMMD
-879 AFSDLQKIPT
+879 AFSKLQKIPT
-889 MATYKTLTKL
+889 MATYQKLTKL

-920 TNTFVS
+920 TNTFVA
-926 SSATNDGKE
+926 SSATNDSE
-935 QAKFALSGA
+935 QQAKFALSGA

-994 EKISTSEQDTAFIKF
+994 DKIKTSEQDSAFIKF

-1057 GSNVSIGADN
+1057 GNNVSLGADN
-1067 KLVNTNIVLAGGTA
+1067 KLVNTNVVLAGGAA

-1110 ADEELAIDA
+1110 ADEELVIDA
-1119 KNNNILTSIVGN
+1119 KNDNILTSIVGN
-1131 LSSAGNLG
+1131 LSSAGNVG

-1145 IVNYDINTISAVAN
+1145 IVNYDINTISAVTN

-1168 NKLAELLRKKLS
+1168 NKLAELLKKKLS
-1180 DKQQGYLGTAS
+1180 DKQQGYLGTES
-1191 SGERGS
+1191 SGQRGS
-1197 LSAGDKIAITAS
+1197 LSAADKIAITAS

-1221 ITAGNGDDSDKQGQ
+1221 LKAGSSDKQGQ

-1301 TMGTSGKEKSATT
+1301 TMGGSGTDKSALT

-1327 VTSSLKNTKI
+1327 VTSSLKNAKLS
-1337 TDVNSVDNRAVK
+1337 DVNNVDNRAVK
-1349 KGTNVAVGL
+1349 QGTNVAVGL

-1372 QVVGSGSGISM
+1372 QVVGSGSGVAM
-1383 NNTVTA
+1383 NNTVKA

-1397 AKKAVKNIAQS
+1397 AKNAVKNIAQS

-1422 RNAKV
+1422 KNAKV

-1434 YLEANNTLNAK
+1434 YLEANNSVNSTINNAR
-1445 INKATITSNSLEN
+1445 ITSNSLEG

-1480 IKVGVNGAVVINT
+1480 VKVGVNGAVVINT
-1493 LTNTNEASITGSN
+1493 LTNTNEASITGSTLN
-1506 IKTKDLRVR
+1506 TQDLRVR

-1520 LVEIDASGEDV
+1520 LVEISASGQDV
-1531 EDTSDNT
+1531 TDTSDNT
-1538 WLKKLKDQGYNV
+1538 WLKKLKNQGYNV
-1550 DAVES
+1550 DGVES
-1555 VAGGG
+1555 VVGEG

-1570 IISAAVGIGLSP
+1570 IINAAVGIGLTP
-1582 TAMVE
+1582 ATLEQGV
-1587 GLNISA
+1587 NVSA

-1606 TAKIDNSSI
+1606 TAKIDNSSV
-1615 NASQVAIE
+1615 NANRKDGKVAIE
-1623 GKSNASLLNIGAVAT
+1623 AKSNASLLNVGAVAT
-1638 INSGQS
+1638 ITLGQS

-1651 NIAVNNIQN
+1651 NVAVNNIKN
-1660 NITASLSDTNDFHAN
+1660 NVTASLSNAQDFHAD
-1675 ALTVRALDEKII
+1675 ALTIRALDEKTIH
-1687 RNYAGTLNFAGGAQN
+1687 NYAGTLNFAGGAQN

-1713 NLSGNTIASVTNSRL
+1713 NLSGDTVASVTNSRL
-1728 NLTNAALIDAQSRN
+1728 NLTKAALIDAQSKN
-1742 KIDNVIITAGITMSG
+1742 KIDNVIITAGMTMSG

-1778 ASMSESDV
+1778 ASMSASDV
-1786 QSSGDVTINADDE
+1786 ESNGDLTINADDE
-1799 TNVKSIVGNGVV
+1799 TNVKSIVGNGVI
-1811 SLTGGAAAGAI
+1811 SLSGGNAAGAI
-1822 GVGADKISYTRS
+1822 GAGADKISYTRS
-1834 TTAELLGN
+1834 TMAELLGN
-1842 ATNKNTINARNLN
+1842 ETNKNTINARNLK

-1862 TIESNAVGVGLA
+1862 KIESYAVGVGLA
-1874 ISSTGAGSV
+1874 ASGLGAGSV

-1888 TEKNVATTTAT
+1888 TEKNIAKTTAT
-1899 VANIKGALSNIDVD
+1899 VANITGTLSNIDVD
-1913 AQHSNHLKR
+1913 AQHSNNLKR
-1922 FNLGAAASGSYVSGS
+1922 FNLGAAASGSVYSGS

-1964 DISINAANDNNLT
+1964 DISINAANDNQLT

-2004 KVSVVADNNQIGDAD
+2004 KVSVEANNNTIGDAD
-2019 HVANSFKATASNTM
+2019 NVANSFKTTASNTM

-2058 NTSVTNSMKNN
+2058 NTSVTNSMENN
-2069 TIYAHNIT
+2069 TIFAHSIT
-2077 ATADENR
+2077 ATAEENR
-2084 NFENNILNAGIGVGA
+2084 NFTNKIINAGIGVGA

-2128 KKENATADISAIL
+2128 KKENANADISAIL
-2141 DNLDKSM
+2141 ANLDKSM

-2173 VKNKMSISRGHATT
+2173 VKNDMHISRGTT

-2203 DGKVNLAA
+2203 DGQVNLAA
-2211 HATTNMNEQN
+2211 HATTNMNEEN
-2221 NQGSFGGAAINIAV
+2221 YQGSFSGASINIAV
-2235 SKTKVNNKVGVTVD
+2235 GKTKVNNKVGVTVD
-2249 GTTIDAISKT
+2249 GTTIDAITKT
-2259 EGDKTSISARP
+2259 DAEGKTFISARP
-2270 DITISSTVDGEI
+2270 DIIISSTVDGEI
-2282 KNTTLQG
+2282 KNTGLQG
-2289 SATGVSINT
+2289 SAAGVSINT
-2298 VYTGSWLNNEN
+2298 VYTGSWINNEN

-2319 GRNLAINAQ
+2319 GRSLAVNAQ
-2328 DALHNIVTTKGYT
+2328 DALHNTVTTKGYT

-2357 GKNLIDITGSNL
+2357 GQNLIEINNSNL
-2369 YAGMSADNSIFD
+2369 YAGMAADNSIFD
-2381 DSGALTI
+2381 DNGALTI
-2388 KAEKR
+2388 KAVKS

-2403 AVAAVSAKGMV
+2403 AVAAGSAKGMV

-2433 VLISG
+2433 VSIAG

-2451 SRLLDVESK
+2451 SKLLDVESK
-2460 INSLSVGI
+2460 INSVSVGI

-2478 AYATGAANMLSRDGN
+2478 AYATGAANMVSGDGN

-2510 ADSDHSISADMTAN
+2510 ADSDHSISADMTSN
-2524 NGGAVGVSVNE
+2524 NGGVVGVSVNE

-2547 ANAALYK
+2547 ANEALYK

-2563 HNVDVFNKAEGLEVG
+2563 HNVDVFNKAKGLEVG

-2605 DDKDEKQ
+2605 DAKEENAN
-2612 SSDLGDVDISANTL
+2612 SDLGDVDISANTL
-2626 VKENIYAKGDGGGL
+2626 VKENIYAKGDGGGI

-2659 TNISGTWDLSG
+2659 TNVIGTWALSG

-2686 KSLKVGVIG
+2686 ESLKVGVVG

-2709 AKVNVGSGSAPATII
+2709 AKVNVGSSSAPATVI

-2751 LKGSGGDLA
+2751 LEGSGGDLA
-2760 TKYDGQATK
+2760 TRYDGQATK
-2769 FTSSVNFDNAQLTTL
+2769 FTSSVTFDNAQLTSV
-2784 GQESEEQGY
+2784 GQDNEEQGY
-2793 TTDATEASSIKAQ
+2793 TTDATEASTIKAQ
-2806 SFTEADLKYDNKLN
+2806 SFTEADLQYDNKLN
-2820 GVGILYSG
+2820 AIGVLYSG

-2875 ASSGGFAASAYGRTY
+2875 ADSGYGLAASAYGRTY

-2905 ILDSAYNTYINAGGD
+2905 ELDSAYNTYINAGGD
-2920 LNGINSSLKYT
+2920 LNGINSSLNYT
-2931 VNSEAYNH
+2931 VNSEAYNR
-2939 SLIPAGTSGKIENN
+2939 SLIPAGTSGKFENN

-2972 YLNATGGSDTVKQTS
+2972 YLNATGGSDTVKQIS
-2987 KYYTIYTSDKT
+2987 KEYLLYTGTQT
-2998 DEEETI
+2998 DEEMTT
-3004 VTPGDI
+3004 VLPGTI
-3010 DKNQNTN
+3010 DKKQNTN
-3017 NYVNVTGKVTAGTHN
+3017 NYVNVTGNVTAGTHN
-3032 GLEIDISGSI
+3032 GLDIDISGGI
-3042 EVTKPEYNEDG
+3042 TVTPPEYNADG
-3053 SIKTKGSVDYK
+3053 SIKKEGSVSYD
-3064 GIKIDIKKGSDWFT
+3064 GIKIDINKGEGSDWFKGK
-3078 ADSIKE
+3078 SIKK

-3096 YVKLQNSMAGYDS
+3096 YLKLQNAMAGYDS
-3109 SSAEYKALERELAT
+3109 QSAEYKALAT
-3123 LLSEMKTNGF
+3123 EMTTLFNEMKANGF
-3133 VVESTEG
+3133 VVENKNPAGETV
-3140 GKTYAVI
+3140 AVI
-3147 LESRYMPSIEVPDIY
+3147 LDSRYMPSIEVPDIY

-3173 KLQGNGTLT
+3173 KLQGTGKLT
-3182 AKGVNDLKITNRSDT
+3182 AKGVNDLTITNRSNT

-3207 EAGGRVTFNG
+3207 EAGGKVTFNG
-3217 QTADDKHKYGFEG
+3217 QTADEYHKYGFEG
-3230 TINADAKVGT
+3230 GINADATTGK
-3240 VPTITISSTGNA
+3240 VPTITIKSTGNA
-3252 GDAVKDYT
+3252 DDTIKNYT

-3270 QNIEGKIL
+3270 QNIEGDIN
-3278 IENEHRNINISGDS
+3278 ISNDYRNINISGDS
-3292 AISAQQI
+3292 AISAQKITI
-3299 EIKATQGSVT
+3299 EATYGSVT

-3350 TFKADTYK
+3350 TFKADTYL
-3358 EYCQYLLDHAK
+3358 EYCRYLLDHAQ

-3476 GATYDSNGKKYTY
+3476 GATYDSTGKKYTY

-3567 IRDTLSNKQTTYV
+3567 IRDTSAKKQTTYV
-3580 DKGNQ
+3580 DKGNK
-3585 VERTTYDIDQKGN
+3585 VERTTYNIDDKGN
-3598 ISNPKTELVD
+3598 IYNPATELVD

-3614 SPKAGTT
+3614 SPVKGTT
-3621 LSWTGGI
+3621 ISWTGGI
-3628 TGAQTVTTKHYEK
+3628 TGAQTVTSMHYDK
-3641 SFIAWGLIKYGTT
+3641 KFVMWGLIKYGSTK
-3654 QDFIDKV
+3654 DFIDKV
-3661 SGDSG
+3661 QKEHGKID
-3666 HISSTTTTTA
+3666 STTTTTA
-3676 DGSALNNGVYIGNKG
+3676 DGSALNSGVYVGVKG
-3691 NTGFSVDGKRYDTS
+3691 SNAGFSVDGQRYNTSESYSSVSEDKIWDT
-3705 KYYSGV
+3705 
-3711 SYNKEYDGFW
+3711 W
-3721 GKVFGY
+3721 GKIFGY
-3727 GTAYYTWREFEGSS
+3727 GTMKYSWTKYEGSS

-3758 MDGGKGNISI
+3758 MDGGKGDISI

-3779 LQNASKTTTSDNV
+3779 LQNSSKTTTSGDV
-3792 TKITGVGA
+3792 TKTTGVGA

-3815 ARLATDNLAAN
+3815 ARLATDNLAAD
-3826 ANGSL
+3826 AKGSL
-3831 FLYGHRAIGDDAKV
+3831 YVYGHRAIGDNAKV
-3845 SLGAQTGHI
+3845 SLGAEAGYI
-3854 NFGSEKGNLEMSGA
+3854 NFVSEKGNLEMSGA
-3868 GAANGMYWLDAA
+3868 GAANGMYWLEAA

-3887 NANGSYTDAKI
+3887 NADGKYTADKI
-3898 IGGRVDITSTGNV
+3898 IGGRVDITSAGKV

-3921 SSGFINDGLSID
+3921 SSGFLNDGLSID
-3933 AQGDITVYHNENNK
+3933 AQGDIKVYHNESNK
-3947 DLLVGEIVSH
+3947 DMLVGEIVSH
-3957 NGDVTMETNNSFVDA
+3957 NGNVTMETNNSFVDA

-3983 RIKHWQEMGIISTG
+3983 RIKHWQEMGIISAG

-4003 AKSAQEQKEAAL
+4003 EKSAKEQKDAAL
-4015 ADANAKLGFLGKTEA
+4015 ADANAKLGFLAKSET
-4030 KVTEYHNAAA
+4030 KVTEYQNAAA
-4040 DLKEAVESYRSALK
+4040 GLKTAVENYRSALK
-4054 KAQTDEAR
+4054 KATTDEAR
-4062 AAALEA
+4062 AKALEN
-4068 YNSAKATYFNSLSQK
+4068 YNTAKANYFSGK
-4083 YSTDEQ
+4083 GYSTDEQ

-4105 WSANQLLYAIQSDVI
+4105 WSANQLLYAIQNDVI
-4120 NSTPGQKVLGDTANI
+4120 NSTPGQTVLGDTANI
-4135 TGHNITLKAGKG
+4135 TGHNIKLKAGHG
-4147 IGVDAPAETIKKGQL
+4147 IGVDAAAETIEKGHL
-4162 NELENMKKLSRAKSG
+4162 SELESLKKLSQAKSG
-4177 DLTWHEDGSV
+4177 DLTWHGDGSV
-4187 TISRQQPLLINVVD
+4187 TIARQQPLLINVVD
-4201 KEISKPDGTKTI
+4201 KEITNPDGTKTI
-4213 EKGSVNFDA
+4213 KKGSVNFDA
-4222 QDNVYIAGIK
+4222 TNNVYIAGIK

-4240 SIKTTGDIRLMADK
+4240 SIKTTGDIKLMADK
-4254 GITTSDKAVLSG
+4254 GITTSEKALLSG
-4266 KNLLLYGGA
+4266 HNLTLYGGA
-4275 GNVGSLDNM
+4275 GNVGSLEHM
-4284 INISKITGSLN
+4284 INISKMTGSLN
-4295 ANTDRDHGVYIKKT
+4295 ANTDREHGVYVKKVKD
-4309 ADTDGEQTKLTI
+4309 ADSTQQTKLTI

-4327 DLVLESET
+4327 DLVLESAT
-4335 GMDWSNEEGKTQ
+4335 GMDWSKAKGKSQ
-4347 GYIDA
+4347 GYLDA
-4352 KTISLTATN
+4352 KTISLTATKG
-4361 DSDIGSADGALRILN
+4361 SDIGAADSALRILN
-4376 NDAVLNASGN
+4376 NDAVINASGT

-4398 VGSLTAENLFVDDK
+4398 IGSLTVENLFVDNK
-4412 LVFNSEGNIKLAER
+4412 LVFNSEGNIKLAEKQ
-4426 INADGSVRL
+4426 NADGSVRCS
-4435 GRIAKRNVQLNN
+4435 RIAKRTVDLNE
-4447 GHISYSTAKDV
+4447 HVSYSAANDV

-4464 GAIIQSRYHQILADK
+4464 GTIIQSRYHQILADK

-4488 LLEGGVNT
+4488 LLEGGVN
-4496 AVKHYNELQ
+4496 ASIKLYNELK

-4516 VLANGGSKY
+4516 VLANGGSKA
-4525 LDIAIAKVGENGL
+4525 LNISIAKVGNNGL

-4544 HNYEYGD
+4544 HNYVNGE
-4551 ANEMNVK
+4551 ANTMTVT

-4564 GDITVTQDETGD
+4564 DDINVVQEEDKLLTVNGTVASNTGDITVIGTNGVTSSGTFTSAAGDVVLTAVKGDLENSANINAKGLAMLFALNGTVNNTGKKIQAGGIGIVAQGNINFDYNYQQELIAGGKGEHEGDTWNSISIISLNDSVNLCNDTNMKSKGDVLLKGHKDVTVGVIGTSSEGHITSDEGNIDLIAETGD
-4576 LKTEGDITS
+4576 VSISTVGGVK
-4585 KEGNIHLEAAKDLV
+4585 AAKKV
-4599 TGWKSITA
+4599 SITA
-4607 EKGNI
+4607 ER
-4612 TIAAIGDLYNYSMLI
+4612 
-4627 APNGYVA
+4627 
-4634 AIANGTIHDYRGH
+4634 GTIYN
-4647 IEAGGVSYISEDG
+4647 E
-4660 IDFNNDNKGKF
+4660 
-4671 IIGNRSFAL
+4671 
-4680 ISTKGSVNIWNDI
+4680 
-4693 DLNVKG
+4693 
-4699 DVWLQGHNNVTVA
+4699 
-4712 REGNGTLGNIVS
+4712 
-4724 ENGDITLVADTG
+4724 
-4736 FVDNIG
+4736 G
-4742 SITANKGKVTLKAVG
+4742 SIEGKSV
-4757 SSIDERN
+4757 
-4764 GKTVLGTVTNDGSI
+4764 
-4778 TAKSISLEA
+4778 SLEA
-4787 AGDIRTDLWTHAR
+4787 YGDIDTDKWNKSDDPAKSSSTIMATGKDAGDL
-4800 QKSTLS
+4800 
-4806 AMGSGEDDKL
+4806 L
-4816 EIISRHGSVT
+4816 EISSRHGSVT
-4826 LTNDT
+4826 LNNDT
-4831 TLLANNDI
+4831 TLLAKNDI
-4839 VIQAEK
+4839 RIYAEQ
-4845 NVTNN
+4845 NLTNN
-4850 MQRHDNAGGLYTE
+4850 MERENNNGGLYTQD
-4863 KGDIFITT
+4863 GDIW
-4871 NTGDIIN
+4871 
-4878 NNDLIT
+4878 LIT
-4884 GTGSI
+4884 NMGKLENNQLLLTDNGNIYLQSLLGS
-4889 VLNSLAGTID
+4889 ID
-4899 NNGSIDAAKAASL
+4899 NNG
-4912 IAYKDLNISKDENTA
+4912 
-4927 KVEIIARGEG
+4927 EIIANNGNAE
-4937 GLTFTSEAGSVSFGD
+4937 LDTWAGSIDNSAAIQANNVSIVANAGSLDNGGTLTALTGEVELSATNNITNSGEIQAKTSISMETEEGDVTNNNAALTAEQGELNLSAVNGSVQSVGTIKAGSDVSF
-4952 GVIVASNDSINIT
+4952 T
-4965 AEKDIINN
+4965 AKN
-4973 NKTARTHDT
+4973 
-4982 TSWTG
+4982 
-4987 LVAANNINMTA
+4987 
-4998 NKGKIY
+4998 
-5004 NNASLWAAAGNIK
+5004 
-5017 MKAISD
+5017 
-5023 AIENTGMLTAG
+5023 
-5034 NDIIMQA
+5034 
-5041 AKSITNG
+5041 
-5048 SMDASQ
+5048 
-5054 TISADLIA
+5054 
-5062 GGKVTMLA
+5062 
-5070 ENDSITSKGNIT
+5070 
-5082 ASKEVSLRAKKDVI
+5082 DVI
-5096 SVGDVTAKG
+5096 NAGDVTAKG
-5105 DLTMIAEEGGLSS
+5105 SLLFVATEGGLSS

-5128 TDEAALYLFAKED
+5128 TDEAALYLSAKED
-5141 VISKGNIESKTGNV
+5141 VISKGNIVSKTGNV
-5155 SLSSETANVLST
+5155 SLISQTANVLST
-5167 GSITGKDVSLSA
+5167 GSILAAIDKDVSIKA

-5188 TSTDKLA
+5188 TSIDKLV
-5195 GRNISLRADNG
+5195 GRNISLIAANG

-5212 SIEAEDDITLTAA
+5212 SMEAEEDITLTAA
-5225 TDVESKGELTA
+5225 TDVESTGKLTA
-5236 HKGSIDIEA
+5236 QDGSIDIDA
-5245 MNGRLTNAG
+5245 MNGKLTNAG
-5254 NLQAAQNITLN
+5254 SLIAAKNITLN
-5265 AALALTNDATS
+5265 AALDLTNDATS
-5276 LTAGNNISLRAD
+5276 LTAGNNISLRAQHGALS
-5288 NGSLTNSASATATN
+5288 NTASATAAN

-5315 GNDGSDGHANLT
+5315 GNDGSDGRAESAANLT
-5327 AGKFVSLTSD
+5327 AGKYVSLISD
-5337 TNTVTNYGDIDAQA
+5337 TASVNNYGDIDAQT
-5351 GDITVNGFTG
+5351 GDITINGFTG
-5361 VKSTGALTADE
+5361 VSSTGALNAE
-5372 DIVLTSDLG
+5372 GDIVLTTDLG

-5388 LISTKGDIT
+5388 LTSTKGDIT
-5397 LDAWNNVE
+5397 LDAWGDVE
-5405 VVASLIKAE
+5405 VIASLIKAAE
-5414 NGSVDINSDAGSIE
+5414 GSVAINSDAGSLEI
-5428 LNKDATAG
+5428 NKDATTG
-5436 IIRAQDVSLTAA
+5436 TINAQDVFLTAA
-5448 EDITNNSDI
+5448 NNITNNSNI
-5457 TALGKHYTTQI
+5457 TAHGSHYTVQV

-5475 GKRVKKDKTVSIS
+5475 GKLVTKDKAVATS
-5488 GAVNIFAGGQLTNK
+5488 GEVNVLAGGKLTNK
-5502 GSITSQLDST
+5502 GSITSKLDGT

-5518 AGDVTLDAGTGL
+5518 SGDITLDAEAALT
-5530 VNDGALT
+5530 NEGALT
-5537 AEVSDI
+5537 AEIGDI
-5543 NLITVGGELTNNG
+5543 SLTSVGDGLTNNG
-5556 EITAT
+5556 AITAT
-5561 KGNANLNAGVGA
+5561 KGNADLESGVGA
-5573 LANNAKITAGQDIYM
+5573 LANNAKITSGQDIYM
-5588 KSLSTITNSGK
+5588 KSLSTITNSGE
-5599 LDAGWDVTLDAVG
+5599 LNAGADVTLDAVSA
-5612 KLTNSKAVKAR
+5612 LTNDKTVKA
-5623 GNITFDTTD
+5623 GGDIVFDTTD
-5632 VIENTGRL
+5632 AIENTGRL
-5640 TAKGNISLDGFQGVT
+5640 TADGNILLDGFMGVT
-5655 NKNKLTSRN
+5655 NKNNTLTSN
-5664 GGVTLI
+5664 KGSVTLI
-5670 SENKDILNK
+5670 SDNAAILNE
-5679 SNISAKEDVKLTAG
+5679 SAISAKEDVELTAG
-5693 GALTNSGR
+5693 STLTNSGK
-5701 IASSAGGIELTAET
+5701 ITSTAGVLELTAENGT
-5715 DKLNN
+5715 LNN
-5720 SGALSAQGDVLLTAN
+5720 SGELEAEDDITLTAEKADLSN
-5735 KGNLVNAKTGV
+5735 IGV
-5746 INSNKGN
+5746 INSKGN
-5753 VLLYAATTLGNKA
+5753 VLLEAATTLTNKN
-5766 AIAADGIAALV
+5766 AITADGSLTLLADGSIANSGALTSNASDIYV
-5777 AGGDVTNKGVLA
+5777 LAGGDITNTA
-5789 SRAKDIYMLALAGD
+5789 
-5803 LTNTANASAV
+5803 TANASAV
-5813 NGDINIRG
+5813 NGDLTFNG
-5821 NNITQRGAL
+5821 KNITQSGAL
-5830 AAGSTAGGST
+5830 TAGSTTGSIT
-5840 ALGNVSISGTG
+5840 AMGDVSIIGTG
-5851 TVKNSGA
+5851 TLKNSGT
-5858 ISATDDIS
+5858 ITATANINLE
-5866 MQGKELTNKAALNA
+5866 GTELTNESTGTLNA
-5880 GNDAS
+5880 GNDVS
-5885 LSASENLTNKAAIKA
+5885 LNASEGLTNNADVSA

-5912 KNKATTEAGD
+5912 TNNAATEAGD
-5922 DLLFTAGENI
+5922 DLLFTAGEDI
-5932 TNAGTVKA
+5932 DNAGKLDVQ
-5940 ADKLIFIA
+5940 DDLIFVA
-5948 GKDITNSST
+5948 GNNISNSST
-5957 ADISTKGGVQFI
+5957 AAISTKGNVQLI
-5969 ANDNISNKSNITAE
+5969 ADKQISNKSDITAE
-5983 SIKMDAGTDITNEG
+5983 SIKMDAGTDIDNDG
-5997 NILKAQ
+5997 SILKAQ
-6003 EDITLTAEGDVKNN
+6003 EDITITAGGDVMND
-6017 ASITSDNGNITVSGN
+6017 ASIASEVGDITVSGN
-6032 KIEQNKIVEA
+6032 RVEQKQAVDA
-6042 KAGSITMNA
+6042 KFGEVKMTA
-6051 KDTLTASG
+6051 KDTLTTDGS
-6059 GIYGL
+6059 ITGL
-6064 FGVEMTA
+6064 LGVKLTA
-6071 NNKVTITGGK
+6071 NNKLTTKGNIT
-6081 IKAGFEVK
+6081 AGWVVE
-6089 DEHRQKIFEYG
+6089 DEQHQKIFEYG
-6100 DVDIESLNDEIVY
+6100 DVHLESLQDTVDYEG
-6113 DGTIT
+6113 DIT
-6118 GVNVTLGAAKDI
+6118 GVNVTLAAAKDI
-6130 TINGDG
+6130 TLTGNNK
-6136 TRKIT
+6136 KIK
-6141 ATGTL
+6141 AIGTL

-6152 TIISTG
+6152 TIVSTG
-6158 GSVTLE
+6158 GSVTL
-6164 KNGSLD
+6164 KDATSLD
-6170 AKNNLTIV
+6170 AANDLTII
-6178 ANKNLINNAPGD
+6178 ANKNLTNNAGD

-6199 ISIEGDIDNNGNIK
+6199 ITVEGDIDNNGNIK
-6213 AEHGNV
+6213 AEHGDV
-6219 LLYAAA
+6219 LLYAEKGA
-6225 GGVDNDAD
+6225 VDNDAN

-6239 SLDAYKDLSVDFFD
+6239 TLDAYKDLDIDFMS

-6264 GDKLELISRNGDV
+6264 GDALELTSRNGDV

-6301 GMSTGSQEGHDLV
+6301 GMSKGSQEGHDLI

-6332 ADIKAKEN
+6332 ANISAKEN
-6340 IGIYAGDKIDSEGTI
+6340 IGIYAGNKIDNEGTVE
-6355 NAYGTGENE
+6355 AYGTGENE
-6364 GNIFLQAN
+6364 GNIFFQAN
-6372 NDIRQAEG
+6372 NDIRQADG
-6380 PVLGTNNVVLA
+6380 PVKGTNNVVLA

-6397 TLNDNVSSV
+6397 TLTDNVSSI
-6406 NGSVAVV
+6406 NGSVAIV
-6413 ANGDIN
+6413 ANGDIIAN
-6419 MTAKSIHDALLEI
+6419 SISDALLEI
-6432 SAKQGAYLI
+6432 SAKEGAYLI

-6456 ITYAANSD
+6456 IYYAANSD
-6464 THQDKSGNEVKSEIH
+6464 EHKDKSGNTVKSEIH

-6486 SVLDITGNNA
+6486 SGLDITGNNV

-6504 GSGIYDPDDCFI
+6504 DSGIYDPHDCFT

-6525 KDTLYLKLSTAKNAA
+6525 KDTLYLKLSTAKNTA

-6545 AENMVLNFHKLNK
+6545 AENLVLNFHKLNK

-6606 QRTDADT
+6606 QRTNADT
-6613 IFWQHYAQRNPGLN
+6613 IFWQPYAQRNPGLS
-6627 EELWSSWND
+6627 EELWSSWNND
-6636 ANDNSWMNL
+6636 ADNSWMNL
-6645 FFYGDGVRQTSNN
+6645 FFHGDGVRQTSNN
-6658 SVLLHKRDYRYVYNQ
+6658 SVLLHKRDYRYVYDQ

-6694 DLTLIP
+6694 DITLVP
-6700 LYERYDL
+6700 LYARYDL
-6707 LDYADAENSTN
+6707 LDYEEAERS
-6718 AAELKVE
+6718 ASEAELKVE